1 MFGTNTN
8 LAGLTY
14 SKEATGCGQRGWAI
28 AYESVPYGLMTFT
41 M

>member
-14 SKEATGCGQRGWAI
+14 SKEATGCGQRR
-28 AYESVPYGLMTFT
+28 
-41 M
+41 